1 MEGEHAVSKA
11 MGSLAFFAAIVGTIL
26 YFTTD
31 LELSELLAVGA
42 GALFLMWQV
51 ILLTVPWR
59 LFFQARTIIREI
71 HLAREQGTE
80 VPAKREE
87 EVVRLARRL
96 KWAAIGAHVVSA
108 AVVAVITY
116 FSGED
121 IGYYFSGFYL
131 LSTVFRPGQA
141 YFSHLRG
148 RLTGMLKEVKYPHEN
163 VVELRARVTQ
173 AEAQLE
179 ALSRRV
185 EELAEE
191 DAELRRLIE
200 ETREAA
206 TARGDRQDR
215 ELDAIGRRFEDTV
228 NRLTDNQE
236 VIAGIKAFLRLLRT
250 DQA

>member
-1 MEGEHAVSKA
+1 MSKVMA
-11 MGSLAFFAAIVGTIL
+11 FLAFCAAIVGTIL

-31 LELSELLAVGA
+31 LSLSELLAFGA

-51 ILLTVPWR
+51 VLLTVPWR
-59 LFFQARTIIREI
+59 LYFQARTVIREI
-71 HLAREQGTE
+71 HLARDQGTE
-80 VPAKREE
+80 VPEKREE
-87 EVVRLARRL
+87 EVVRLAGRL
-96 KWAAIGAHVVSA
+96 KWAAIGAHLLSA
-108 AVVAVITY
+108 AVVAVITF
-116 FSGED
+116 FSGEE

-131 LSTVFRPGQA
+131 LSTAFRPAQA

-163 VVELRARVTQ
+163 VVELRARV
-173 AEAQLE
+173 AANEASLE

-185 EELAEE
+185 EQLAEE
-191 DAELRRLIE
+191 DAELRRLIME
-200 ETREAA
+200 MDETAS
-206 TARGDRQDR
+206 ARGDRQDR

-250 DQA
+250 EHA